1 MAGRPIYLLIFLMPS
16 PRFELW
22 ILATYTLL
30 VISNVWL
37 QFTNVRILTLLRY
50 STVIYG

>member
-1 MAGRPIYLLIFLMPS
+1 MAGRPIYLLIFLMAS

-22 ILATYTLL
+22 TLASYTSL
-30 VISNVWL
+30 VISNLL
-37 QFTNVRILTLLRY
+37 QFANVRIFTLLRY